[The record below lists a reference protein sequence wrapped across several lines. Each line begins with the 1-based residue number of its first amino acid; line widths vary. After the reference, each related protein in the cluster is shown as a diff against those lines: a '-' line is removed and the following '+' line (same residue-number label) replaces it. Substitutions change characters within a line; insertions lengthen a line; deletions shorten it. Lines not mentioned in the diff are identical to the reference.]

1 MHACRSG
8 LKFPPHHPDTHQP
21 PLLGRSHVFGS
32 GAATSCCVMYYETG
46 AGRHHST
53 DRPACCPPPHAA
65 VGWVAANEGPIST
78 AARPL
83 KPHGLAAVHEQQ
95 QQCNGGLATPPPPH
109 PGPHQTLCSWGASHL
124 QQARRRT
131 TTTTSAA
138 AHVLGPLLSLL
149 LFRAGCEAAAAHSHR
164 GIHGIHSQ
172 SAPWRT
178 AQGSTTLC
186 SALPRL
192 EGGCVTHHT
201 HHAPTSMYFYK
212 LQYRSTTRGRCFGGG
227 GGACPGPSR
236 APRLH
241 AHTRDTPYSV
251 QEG

>member
-65 VGWVAANEGPIST
+65 IGWVAANEGPIST

-131 TTTTSAA
+131 TTTTSADSTCA
-138 AHVLGPLLSLL
+138 GSPAEPAPFSSWLRGSCCPQPQGHTWHTLAKCTLEDCSGLHHPLL
-149 LFRAGCEAAAAHSHR
+149 
-164 GIHGIHSQ
+164 
-172 SAPWRT
+172 
-178 AQGSTTLC
+178 
-186 SALPRL
+186 
-192 EGGCVTHHT
+192 
-201 HHAPTSMYFYK
+201 
-212 LQYRSTTRGRCFGGG
+212 
-227 GGACPGPSR
+227 CPG
-236 APRLH
+236 
-241 AHTRDTPYSV
+241 
-251 QEG
+251 